1 MCVTTLQI
9 IMALLLR
16 LFAGSAFLAV
26 EARAV
31 ERDGSVE
38 GHDIHA
44 NANNLLGDLKCLRQV
59 APCFLEDSLYFS
71 KPLA

>member
-1 MCVTTLQI
+1 MTTLQI
-9 IMALLLR
+9 ILALLLR
-16 LFAGSAFLAV
+16 LVAGSAFLAV

-44 NANNLLGDLKCLRQV
+44 SANNLLGDLKCLRQV
-59 APCFLEDSLYFS
+59 ALCFLEHSLYFS